1 MRKAQ
6 VFPDPVSATP
16 IMSLYGRT
24 VKEALDVALGN
35 DLKDLKRYSKDE
47 GDNVR
52 GEARIQEDKF

>member
-24 VKEALDVALGN
+24 VKEALDAALGN
-35 DLKDLKRYSKDE
+35 DLKDLKS
-47 GDNVR
+47 
-52 GEARIQEDKF
+52 